1 MNTVKR
7 MEYVKRRVRE
17 KLAAATGASEGL
29 EIDYEALIRNIKA
42 RRDPDGIEDDAV
54 PEKKATFINMLT
66 KEERAQCIQAGMA
79 LKMAEWGA
87 VPPSLDK
94 EATNPLTSAFDLGTK
109 GIVLG
114 SVITGIP
121 LGIMAHM
128 VHRKT
133 QEVRQKEKELQ
144 SKINYYT
151 QATGNIESGLAG
163 AGAY

>member
-1 MNTVKR
+1 MNRVEFVKQALTAAITSAR
-7 MEYVKRRVRE
+7 AE
-17 KLAAATGASEGL
+17 KAAQ
-29 EIDYEALIRNIKA
+29 A
-42 RRDPDGIEDDAV
+42 RPTYIG
-54 PEKKATFINMLT
+54 MLT
-66 KEERAQCIQAGMA
+66 QQERLECIQAGMT

-87 VPPSLDK
+87 VPPGVAKQAGITDPLSSALD
-94 EATNPLTSAFDLGTK
+94 FGTK
-109 GIVLG
+109 TIIVG
-114 SVITGIP
+114 SVVTGIP

-144 SKINYYT
+144 SKINYYS